1 MGQFHLRNI
10 KMKSVLELLVFL
22 LVLTLTLSSPL
33 PSTPTGAHS
42 AWPLPHAA
50 WPLPY
55 SCWPASALCWLASCS
70 CLETSSLHQSITPSA
85 SIDSNQKPIMIS
97 RVILPTPSFP

>member
-1 MGQFHLRNI
+1 MA
-10 KMKSVLELLVFL
+10 SVAGRGPVSPEKYQDEVRAGVAGEWLACCVINTDRRLQVFL

-55 SCWPASALCWLASCS
+55 AGWPAAHADW
-70 CLETSSLHQSITPSA
+70 P
-85 SIDSNQKPIMIS
+85 
-97 RVILPTPSFP
+97 LPYAGWPAAHA